1 MSKRKEKIMPFF
13 KFLAVAMAIITII
26 TLCLFKF
33 IDILP
38 GEYFLVLCVLLILFD
53 IIFSCLILTRK
64 GVKKRAVGA
73 VLSILYII
81 LLVLIIIYELNTI
94 GFLKKLG
101 FVDYK
106 TENYSVL
113 VLQDSS
119 YEEIEDLNEKVI
131 GSLEF
136 NSDGLNDAK
145 DKLEGVITS
154 KFETTDDITTLKNS
168 FLEEEYDG
176 ILIENA
182 MLAMVNESD
191 EDFSDEYKVIYEF
204 SIDVKTEDITKE
216 VDITEDPFSI
226 YVSGIDTYGSV
237 SSVSRSD
244 VNMIITVN
252 PKTHKILITSI
263 PRDYY
268 VTLKGTEVVKF
279 PDNAKDKLTH
289 AGIYGIE
296 ASVATLENLLDI
308 PINYYV
314 KVNFTSLI
322 DIVDALGG
330 VNVYS
335 KYSFTSQDG
344 YYYNVGYNN
353 VDGIKALSFVRE
365 RKSFSGGDRVR
376 VENQAAMIEA
386 LINKAISPS
395 IIMNYTSLLNA
406 LNGSFITN
414 LDTNS
419 ITEFIKMQIDEMPSW
434 EIENISLNGTDASDY
449 TNSYGGT
456 KLYVMYPDNETVIN
470 AQNKI
475 DEILKEE

>member
-1 MSKRKEKIMPFF
+1 
-13 KFLAVAMAIITII
+13 
-26 TLCLFKF
+26 
-33 IDILP
+33 
-38 GEYFLVLCVLLILFD
+38 
-53 IIFSCLILTRK
+53 
-64 GVKKRAVGA
+64 
-73 VLSILYII
+73 
-81 LLVLIIIYELNTI
+81 
-94 GFLKKLG
+94 
-101 FVDYK
+101 
-106 TENYSVL
+106 
-113 VLQDSS
+113 
-119 YEEIEDLNEKVI
+119 
-131 GSLEF
+131 
-136 NSDGLNDAK
+136 
-145 DKLEGVITS
+145 
-154 KFETTDDITTLKNS
+154 
-168 FLEEEYDG
+168 
-176 ILIENA
+176 
-182 MLAMVNESD
+182 MLAMINESD
-191 EDFSDEYKVIYEF
+191 EDFNDEYRIIYDF

-226 YVSGIDTYGSV
+226 YISGIDTYGRV

-268 VTLKGTEVVKF
+268 VTLAGK
-279 PDNAKDKLTH
+279 NAKDKLTH

-296 ASVATLENLLDI
+296 TSVATLEDLLDI

-335 KYSFTSQDG
+335 KYSFTSKDG
-344 YYYNVGYNN
+344 YYYNQGYNN
-353 VDGIKALSFVRE
+353 VDGKKALSFVRE
-365 RKSFSGGDRVR
+365 RKAFSEGDRTR

-406 LNGSFITN
+406 LNDSFITN

-419 ITEFIKMQIDEMPSW
+419 ITEFIKMQIDKMPSW
-434 EIENISLNGTDASDY
+434 EIENISLNGTDGSDY
-449 TNSYGGT
+449 TYSYGGT

-475 DEILKEE
+475 NALLKEE

>member
-1 MSKRKEKIMPFF
+1 MAKRKEKVMPFF
-13 KFLAVAMAIITII
+13 KFLAIAMAIITII
-26 TLCLFKF
+26 TLCLFYF

-38 GEYFLVLCVLLILFD
+38 GEYFLVLCVLLILFN
-53 IIFSCLILTRK
+53 IIFSCLILVRRGAK
-64 GVKKRAVGA
+64 RRAVGT

-81 LLVLIIIYELNTI
+81 LLVLVIIYELNTI

-101 FVDYK
+101 FVNYK

-113 VLQDSS
+113 VLKDSK
-119 YEEIEDLNEKVI
+119 YEELSDLDGKTM

-136 NSDGLNDAK
+136 TSDGLKDAK
-145 DKLEGVITS
+145 EKIEKNITIDL
-154 KFETTDDITTLKNS
+154 KTTSDITALKES
-168 FLEEEYDG
+168 FLKEEFASM
-176 ILIENA
+176 LIEDS
-182 MLAMVNESD
+182 MLAMLNESD
-191 EDFSDEYKVIYEF
+191 SNFANSYKVIYDF
-204 SIDVKTEDITKE
+204 SLDVETEDIASE
-216 VDITEDPFSI
+216 VDITKDAFNI

-268 VTLKGTEVVKF
+268 VTLAGK
-279 PDNAKDKLTH
+279 NAKDKLTH

-296 ASVATLENLLDI
+296 ESVATLENLLDI
-308 PINYYV
+308 NINYYV
-314 KVNFTSLI
+314 KVNFTSVI

-344 YYYNVGYNN
+344 YYYNQGYNS
-353 VDGIKALSFVRE
+353 VDGKKALSFVRE
-365 RKSFSGGDRVR
+365 RKSFSEGDRTR

-395 IIMNYTSLLNA
+395 IITRYTSLLNA
-406 LNGSFITN
+406 LSNSFITN
-414 LDTNS
+414 LKTEDITN
-419 ITEFIKMQIDEMPSW
+419 FIKTQIDDMPSW
-434 EIENISLNGTDASDY
+434 DIENISLNGTDGFDY
-449 TNSYGGT
+449 TYSYGGT
-456 KLYVMYPDNETVIN
+456 KLYVMIPDNETVIN
-470 AQNKI
+470 ATNKI
-475 DEILKEE
+475 KTILKEE

>member
-1 MSKRKEKIMPFF
+1 MAKRKEKVMPFF
-13 KFLAVAMAIITII
+13 KFLAIAMAIITII
-26 TLCLFKF
+26 TLCLFYF

-38 GEYFLVLCVLLILFD
+38 GEYFLVLCVLLILFN
-53 IIFSCLILTRK
+53 IIFSCLILVRRGAK
-64 GVKKRAVGA
+64 RRAVGT

-81 LLVLIIIYELNTI
+81 LLVLVIIYELNTI

-101 FVDYK
+101 FVNYK

-113 VLQDSS
+113 VLKDSK
-119 YEEIEDLNEKVI
+119 YEELSDLDGKTM

-136 NSDGLNDAK
+136 TSDGLKDAK
-145 DKLEGVITS
+145 EKIEKNITIDF
-154 KFETTDDITTLKNS
+154 KTTSDITALKES
-168 FLEEEYDG
+168 FLKEE
-176 ILIENA
+176 IASMLIEDS
-182 MLAMVNESD
+182 MLAMLNESD
-191 EDFSDEYKVIYEF
+191 SNFANSYKVIYDF
-204 SIDVKTEDITKE
+204 SLDVETEDIASE
-216 VDITEDPFSI
+216 VDITKDAFNI

-268 VTLKGTEVVKF
+268 VTLAGK
-279 PDNAKDKLTH
+279 NAKDKLTH

-296 ASVATLENLLDI
+296 ESVATLENLLDI
-308 PINYYV
+308 NINYYV
-314 KVNFTSLI
+314 KVNFTSVI

-344 YYYNVGYNN
+344 YYYNQGYNS
-353 VDGIKALSFVRE
+353 VDGKKALSFVRE
-365 RKSFSGGDRVR
+365 RKSFSEGDRTR

-395 IIMNYTSLLNA
+395 IITRYTSLLNA
-406 LNGSFITN
+406 LSNSFITN
-414 LDTNS
+414 LKTEDITN
-419 ITEFIKMQIDEMPSW
+419 FIKMQIDDMPSW
-434 EIENISLNGTDASDY
+434 DIENISLNGRDGFDY
-449 TNSYGGT
+449 TYSYGGT
-456 KLYVMYPDNETVIN
+456 KLYVMIPDNETVIN
-470 AQNKI
+470 ATNKI
-475 DEILKEE
+475 ETILKEE

>member
-1 MSKRKEKIMPFF
+1 MAKRKEKVMPFF
-13 KFLAVAMAIITII
+13 KFLAIAMAIITII

-38 GEYFLVLCVLLILFD
+38 GEYFLVLCVLLILFN
-53 IIFSCLILTRK
+53 IIFSCLILVRRGAK
-64 GVKKRAVGA
+64 RRAVGT

-81 LLVLIIIYELNTI
+81 LLVLVIIYELNTI

-101 FVDYK
+101 FVNYK

-113 VLQDSS
+113 VLKDSK
-119 YEEIEDLNEKVI
+119 YEELSDLDGKTM

-136 NSDGLNDAK
+136 TSDGLKDAK
-145 DKLEGVITS
+145 EKIEKNITIDF
-154 KFETTDDITTLKNS
+154 KTTSDITALKES
-168 FLEEEYDG
+168 FLKEEFASM
-176 ILIENA
+176 LIEDS
-182 MLAMVNESD
+182 MLAMLNESD
-191 EDFSDEYKVIYEF
+191 SNFANSYKVIYDF
-204 SIDVKTEDITKE
+204 SLDVETEDIASE
-216 VDITEDPFSI
+216 VDITKDAFNI

-268 VTLKGTEVVKF
+268 VTLAGK
-279 PDNAKDKLTH
+279 NAKDKLTH

-296 ASVATLENLLDI
+296 ESVATLENLLDI
-308 PINYYV
+308 NINYYV
-314 KVNFTSLI
+314 KVNFTSVI

-344 YYYNVGYNN
+344 YYYNQGYNS
-353 VDGIKALSFVRE
+353 VDGKKALSFVRE
-365 RKSFSGGDRVR
+365 RKSFSEGDRTR

-395 IIMNYTSLLNA
+395 IITRYTSLLNA
-406 LNGSFITN
+406 LSNSFITN
-414 LDTNS
+414 LKTEDITN
-419 ITEFIKMQIDEMPSW
+419 FIKMQIDDMPSW
-434 EIENISLNGTDASDY
+434 DIENISLNGTDGFDY
-449 TNSYGGT
+449 TYSYGGT
-456 KLYVMYPDNETVIN
+456 KLYVMIPDNETVIN
-470 AQNKI
+470 ATNKI
-475 DEILKEE
+475 KTILKEE